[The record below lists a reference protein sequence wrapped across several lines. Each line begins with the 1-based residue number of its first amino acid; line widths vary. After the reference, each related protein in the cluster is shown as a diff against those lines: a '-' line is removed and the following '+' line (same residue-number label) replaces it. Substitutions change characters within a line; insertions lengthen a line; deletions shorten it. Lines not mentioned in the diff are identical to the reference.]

1 MLPVTNTETNT
12 IHARI
17 VVAGA
22 SGFVGMDLLRRLSS
36 KFQVIALTRSPQA
49 PSALPDHF
57 NAGVYWL
64 QCNLFSL
71 RQTEA
76 ALVHARYAFY
86 LVHSMSPGARL
97 TQGNHED
104 LDLLIADN
112 FSRAAAGAGVHRI
125 VYLGGIQPTGT
136 WLSGHLRG
144 RLEVEQVLR
153 SRSANTVALRAGL
166 ILGPGGSSSMILVR
180 LVKRLPVLV
189 CPSWTRKMSSPISLR
204 DVSDSLLETI
214 NEETVQPGS
223 YDLAGPEQIS
233 YRKLMER
240 AASEMNVR
248 RIFIPFLGI
257 PPGFSRLWVSTI
269 TGASSE
275 LVAPLIQSLVV
286 DMLPGKTAPVFNK
299 VTAKD
304 ALMTAL
310 HQAEMPRVPIEIAHQ
325 SIAPV
330 ARPDVENSVVSI
342 QRIPLPEGWTA
353 YSVAQDYALW
363 LPRMLAPFIR
373 LDLTSDGQ
381 QLRFFLRGVRSPI
394 LELEFM
400 VDRSDKE
407 RALFFVRGG
416 LLRKKNSNPLSRLEF
431 RVVPKMQVVLAA
443 VLDFS
448 PALPWYI
455 YLLTQAQA
463 HRFVMWRFAA
473 RLKKASL
480 KRQVQR

>member
-1 MLPVTNTETNT
+1 MTNKDTDSV
-12 IHARI
+12 HPRI

-22 SGFVGMDLLRRLSS
+22 SGFVGMDLLRKLSS
-36 KFQVIALTRSPQA
+36 RFQVIALTRSPQA
-49 PSALPDHF
+49 PSSLPEHF
-57 NAGVYWL
+57 SAGVYWM

-76 ALVHARYAFY
+76 ALAHARYAFY
-86 LVHSMSPGARL
+86 LVHSMSPGSRL

-180 LVKRLPVLV
+180 LVRRLPVLV
-189 CPSWTRKMSSPISLR
+189 CPTWTRKMSSPISLR
-204 DVSDSLLETI
+204 DVSDSLFEAI
-214 NEETVQPGS
+214 NDESVQPGS

-248 RIFIPFLGI
+248 RFFIPFLGI

-286 DMLPGKTAPVFNK
+286 DMLPGKTAPVFDK

-325 SIAPV
+325 SVAPV
-330 ARPDVENSVVSI
+330 AKPEIENSVVSI
-342 QRIPLPEGWTA
+342 QRMPLPDGWTA
-353 YSVAQDYALW
+353 YSVAQEYALW
-363 LPRMLAPFIR
+363 LPRMLTPFIR
-373 LDLTSDGQ
+373 LELSADCQ
-381 QLRFFLRGVRSPI
+381 QVRFFLRGLRSPI
-394 LELEFM
+394 LELEFI
-400 VDRSDKE
+400 VDRSDEE

-416 LLRKKNSNPLSRLEF
+416 LLRKKNSNPMSRLEF
-431 RVVPKMQVVLAA
+431 RVVPKMRVVLAA

-448 PALPWYI
+448 PSLPWYL

-463 HRFVMWRFAA
+463 HRFVMWRFTS
-473 RLKKASL
+473 RLKKVAL
-480 KRQVQR
+480 NQHVQR

>member
-1 MLPVTNTETNT
+1 
-12 IHARI
+12 
-17 VVAGA
+17 
-22 SGFVGMDLLRRLSS
+22 
-36 KFQVIALTRSPQA
+36 
-49 PSALPDHF
+49 
-57 NAGVYWL
+57 
-64 QCNLFSL
+64 
-71 RQTEA
+71 
-76 ALVHARYAFY
+76 
-86 LVHSMSPGARL
+86 
-97 TQGNHED
+97 
-104 LDLLIADN
+104 
-112 FSRAAAGAGVHRI
+112 
-125 VYLGGIQPTGT
+125 
-136 WLSGHLRG
+136 
-144 RLEVEQVLR
+144 
-153 SRSANTVALRAGL
+153 
-166 ILGPGGSSSMILVR
+166 
-180 LVKRLPVLV
+180 
-189 CPSWTRKMSSPISLR
+189 MSSPISLR